1 MQANGRKK
9 LMTIGAALVLG
20 GAVAASAASCSHGH
34 GKMTPE
40 RVKTMV
46 TWKVN
51 DVLDEVDATA
61 AQRKVILDASYKVLA
76 DLGKLHAQAE
86 GDREK
91 LLGELSSAQPRAAV
105 IDDMIDRH
113 LEAFQG
119 FLHRSVD
126 TLLAAN
132 SVLSRDQREQLVEMA
147 REHMQKE

>member
-1 MQANGRKK
+1 MQANGRKRVF
-9 LMTIGAALVLG
+9 MVGAGLALG
-20 GAVAASAASCSHGH
+20 CAVAAMSVSCSHGH

-76 DLGKLHAQAE
+76 DFGKLHAQAE

-91 LLGELSSAQPRAAV
+91 LLGELASNQPRADV
-105 IDDMIDRH
+105 IDAMIDTH
-113 LEAFQG
+113 LEALKG

-132 SVLSRDQREQLVEMA
+132 NVLSRDQREQLVEMA